1 MTMTCSAC
9 GHANQPDAR
18 FCEQCGCDLG
28 SRCAACG
35 AEVGRGAR
43 FCSSCGQPLAKPDEA
58 SAPAAVP
65 RADQRP
71 SLPEELADKIS
82 SSRDAL
88 AGERK
93 QVTVLVCDVVG
104 SMKLSETTDP
114 EQWRAIMERL
124 FAIVCESVH
133 RHEGTVDKFTGD
145 GAIALFGAPIAH
157 EDHAARACHAALH
170 LRDELAAL
178 SAALRRER
186 GINLS
191 VRIGLNSGEVVVGSI
206 GADLGMDY
214 TAIGH
219 TVGLAQRMEALAE
232 PGKAYLSEHTA
243 HLVEGYFDLR
253 DLGAFEIDGVG
264 EPLGVYELAG
274 LGRLRTRLEV
284 SLAHGLASFV
294 GREEET
300 AALDSA
306 LEQADEGNAQVIC
319 VVGEAGVGKSRL
331 CYEFVERCREQ
342 GIDVWEGHCKAR
354 GETLPLLPL
363 LELLRSYFGISDR
376 DTGQIKREKIAGR
389 VLLLDEDLRD
399 ELPLLFDL
407 LGAAEPNQPVLRID
421 PEARQRRL
429 FATLN
434 RLLAARSERSTAV
447 YLIEDLQWI
456 DPASAA
462 FLENLI
468 DALPGTRTLVIANFR
483 PHYKAEWTGRSYC
496 SRLALAPLG
505 PEASGELLREL
516 LGDHPSLDGLAE
528 RIRKR
533 AGGNPFY
540 IEELVYGLEEAGH
553 FTGTRG
559 AYRLTEPIDEDA
571 IPATLQS
578 LIAARIDR
586 LPGRDKRLIQA
597 AAVVGS
603 EFTESVLREVV
614 TLPGPEIRAG
624 IRALLKAELISQI
637 ASVPEPAYSFRHQL
651 IEEVAY
657 QSQLTET
664 RAALHGEVAGAI
676 EQLNPD
682 RLDELAATISRHLE
696 QADKQLDAARWG
708 ARAAVWAGF
717 ADPIESLRHWR
728 RVSELADS
736 DPDDSEATA
745 MGTWARI
752 YLMNLGWRLGM
763 DEAEIRKAFE
773 EARALAERSG
783 DPGALAGALGTYAH
797 ARAMAGEAADHIG
810 MLLEAVRLADE
821 SGDPALRASLVGVPW
836 NLMVTGRLHEALEA
850 MKPNFELWEED
861 PRLGSGL
868 VECPYAFC
876 TWLRA
881 RVRISLGEIDLA
893 EARKGAER
901 ALMLAV
907 EHADVENECWAH
919 TTLVSLCW
927 LEGSPEPAL
936 EHANRAVEIAER
948 TGGSFLLGNAHGWRS
963 IAYSL
968 RGSSPEA
975 TAELERAFELLSEAR
990 SSAAS
995 LQFSFCAE
1003 AYVGAGEYERAERV
1017 AREFVDLA
1025 GRSGA
1030 RYEELEAQLALARV
1044 LAEIGGTA
1052 RGAAIEAALKRVEVL
1067 IAETGAKLYEPFV
1080 HEMRAR
1086 LAEARGDARTCERE
1100 RAVALKLFETI
1111 GAAPRAAGL
1120 SERAPATAHSSS
1132 PRVSP

>member
-1 MTMTCSAC
+1 MTCSAC
-9 GHANQPDAR
+9 GHANQPEAR
-18 FCEQCGCDLG
+18 FCERCGCDLG
-28 SRCAACG
+28 SRCSACG
-35 AEVGRGAR
+35 AEVRRGAR
-43 FCSSCGQPLAKPDEA
+43 FCSSCGQPLARPDGA
-58 SAPAAVP
+58 SAPGAAP
-65 RADQRP
+65 RADQP
-71 SLPEELADKIS
+71 PPLPDELADKIS

-93 QVTVLVCDVVG
+93 QVTVLFCDVVG

-114 EQWRAIMERL
+114 EQWRAIMERF

-133 RHEGTVDKFTGD
+133 RYEGTVDKFTGD

-170 LRDELAAL
+170 LRDELAVL
-178 SAALRRER
+178 SAELRREH

-206 GADLGMDY
+206 GEDLAMDY

-232 PGKAYLSEHTA
+232 PGKAYLTEHTA
-243 HLVEGYFDLR
+243 HLVGGYFDLR

-284 SLAHGLASFV
+284 SLAHGLARFV

-300 AALDSA
+300 AALESA
-306 LEQADEGNAQVIC
+306 LAHADEGNAQVIC

-331 CYEFVERCREQ
+331 CYEFVERCRER

-363 LELLRSYFGISDR
+363 LELLRSYFGINDR

-407 LGAAEPNQPVLRID
+407 LGAADPDQPALRID

-456 DPASAA
+456 DPGSAA

-483 PHYKAEWTGRSYC
+483 PQYDAEWTGRSYC
-496 SRLALAPLG
+496 GRLALAPLG

-528 RIRKR
+528 RIRDR

-540 IEELVYGLEEAGH
+540 IEELVYGLAEAGNL
-553 FTGTRG
+553 TGTRG
-559 AYRLTEPIDEDA
+559 AYRLAEPIDEDA
-571 IPATLQS
+571 IPATLKS
-578 LIAARIDR
+578 LIEARIDR
-586 LPGRDKRLIQA
+586 LPGRAKRLVQA
-597 AAVVGS
+597 AAVVGR
-603 EFTESVLREVV
+603 EFTESVLREVAG
-614 TLPGPEIRAG
+614 LPDLEIGAG
-624 IRALLKAELISQI
+624 VRTLLKSELISQ
-637 ASVPEPAYSFRHQL
+637 SSNVPEPTYSFRHQL

-657 QSQLTET
+657 QSQLTEP
-664 RAALHGEVAGAI
+664 RATLHGEVAGAI
-676 EQLNPD
+676 ERLNPD

-696 QADKQLDAARWG
+696 QAGEQLEAARWG
-708 ARAAVWAGF
+708 ARAAAWAGF
-717 ADPIESLRHWR
+717 ADPIESLSHWR

-736 DPDDSEATA
+736 APDDAEAVA

-752 YLMNLGWRLGM
+752 YLMNVGWRLGI

-773 EARALAERSG
+773 EAKALAERSG
-783 DPGALAGALGTYAH
+783 DPGALAGALGVYAH
-797 ARAMAGEAADHIG
+797 TRVMAGEAAEHVE
-810 MLLEAVRLADE
+810 MLLESARLADE
-821 SGDPALRASLVGVPW
+821 SGDTALRASFAGAPW
-836 NLMVTGRLHEALEA
+836 GLFVTGRLRDALEL
-850 MKPNFELWEED
+850 MEPNFELWKEN
-861 PRLGSGL
+861 PSLGSGL

-876 TWLRA
+876 TWLKARA
-881 RVRISLGEIDLA
+881 RANLAQIDVS
-893 EARKGAER
+893 EAREGAER

-927 LEGSPEPAL
+927 LEGSGEPAL

-948 TGGSFLLGNAHGWRS
+948 TGGSFLLGNAYGWRG
-963 IAYSL
+963 IACSL
-968 RGSSPEA
+968 CGRWREA
-975 TAELERAFELLSEAR
+975 TSELQRAYEFMSESRPGPGVAF
-990 SSAAS
+990 
-995 LQFSFCAE
+995 LQFTFGAE
-1003 AYVGAGEYERAERV
+1003 AYLGAGEHERAEAF
-1017 AREFVDLA
+1017 ARDSLDLA
-1025 GRSGA
+1025 VRAGA
-1030 RYEELEAQLALARV
+1030 FELEAQLALARV
-1044 LAEIGGTA
+1044 LVEVEGTA
-1052 RGAAIEAALKRVEVL
+1052 GGAEIEAALGRVESL
-1067 IAETGAKLYEPFV
+1067 IAETGAELYEPFV
-1080 HEMRAR
+1080 HEVRAR
-1086 LAEARGDARTCERE
+1086 LAEARGDVGTAERE
-1100 RAVALKLFETI
+1100 RVAARDLFEAI
-1111 GAAPRAAGL
+1111 GAAPRAASL
-1120 SERAPATAHSSS
+1120 SERAPTTAHSSS
-1132 PRVSP
+1132 PRISP